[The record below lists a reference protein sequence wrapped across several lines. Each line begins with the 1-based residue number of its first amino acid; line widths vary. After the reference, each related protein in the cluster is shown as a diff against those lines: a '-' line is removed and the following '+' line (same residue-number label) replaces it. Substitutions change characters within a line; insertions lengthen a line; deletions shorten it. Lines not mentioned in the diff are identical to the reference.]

1 MTAGVRRD
9 RDLGD
14 SLIEYFAG
22 EQEADTER
30 AAIQLEAP
38 GDETPPVQAYRDE
51 PRANGQV
58 RTAAPDTA
66 QPRRLP
72 GTNFGDMKPH
82 LADGYLVKG
91 ILSANSLAAV
101 IGVTGCGKTFFAT
114 ELAVHIA
121 AGRAWRGHRVHGGL
135 VAYAALEGPA
145 SAENRFV
152 AAGRKHELPAT
163 LPLRLTP
170 GPVNLRDAGDVALL
184 IAFVHEA
191 EVSFGCKCA
200 AVFIDTLSRALAG
213 GEENNSEDM
222 GALIVGADAVRLATG
237 ATVILVHHLGKDE
250 GRGARGHSSLK
261 AALDTEIEIT
271 NKDGLRVAT
280 ATKQRDLPGGTR
292 YAFRL
297 EVIELGR
304 DADGDPVTSCTVTH
318 EQDAPAADRRQPTGK
333 NQTALVTALQEWKRQ
348 HPDCEIVSTLELRE
362 IAKTQGVNLKRLP
375 EVQEGLE
382 RAGWIQPCVG
392 GVKLLAEGG
401 SP

>member
-1 MTAGVRRD
+1 VSAALRRD
-9 RDLGD
+9 RELGD
-14 SLIEYFAG
+14 SLVEYLEGA
-22 EQEADTER
+22 QEHDAER
-30 AAIQLEAP
+30 AAIQLDASAE
-38 GDETPPVQAYRDE
+38 EL
-51 PRANGQV
+51 PRANGKLNGHA
-58 RTAAPDTA
+58 RTATPGAA
-66 QPRRLP
+66 QPRRLS
-72 GTNFGDMKPH
+72 GTDFGDMEPH

-91 ILSANSLAAV
+91 LLSSNSLAAI

-152 AAGRKHELPAT
+152 AAGRRHELAAT

-170 GPVNLRDAGDVALL
+170 GPVNLRDAVDVALL
-184 IAFVHEA
+184 IAFVRDA
-191 EVSFGCKCA
+191 ETAFQCKCA

-271 NKDGLRVAT
+271 NKDGLRIAT

-297 EVIELGR
+297 EVVELGR
-304 DADGDPVTSCTVTH
+304 DSDGDQVTSCTVAH
-318 EQDAPAADRRQPTGK
+318 EENAPAADRRQPTGK

-348 HPDCEIVSTLELRE
+348 HPDSEIVSTLELRE
-362 IAKTQGVNLKRLP
+362 IAKAQGVNLKRLP
-375 EVQEGLE
+375 EVIEGLV
-382 RAGWIQPCVG
+382 RAEWLQPSVG
-392 GVKLLAEGG
+392 GHKLLPEGTA
-401 SP
+401 P